1 MRTSS
6 KARLAPG
13 ADTAGYVVFKLGG
26 AGALL
31 GLAVGLVAG
40 SSPALETWLAYSLSV
55 AVAGAVLGS
64 LAWVGQAARTADARR
79 VPTLAPQID
88 ASDGCRP
95 GRGAADAH
103 GAPASSSAFR
113 AGPNAAR

>member
-1 MRTSS
+1 MT

-79 VPTLAPQID
+79 VPTLSPQTMSPTVAAPVVEQQPRTE
-88 ASDGCRP
+88 RP
-95 GRGAADAH
+95 RV
-103 GAPASSSAFR
+103 SAFR